1 MRIVSNKYFVLIAFL
16 LGVLHDMAAG
26 PKAPP
31 EPDANAVVAME
42 GPQPPGFSI
51 DENIFVL
58 LIVALFLG
66 TYIVYKH
73 KLKIKTP
80 M

>member
-16 LGVLHDMAAG
+16 LGVGRAMVVTAKT

-31 EPDANAVVAME
+31 EPDVSPMSQ
-42 GPQPPGFSI
+42 PIPPGFSI
-51 DENIFVL
+51 DENIYIL
-58 LIVALFLG
+58 LIGALLLG
-66 TYIVYKH
+66 VYMIHKN